1 LIIAAFLD
9 VPVGF
14 IFEFVFYLLAGW
26 FLFLKETIP
35 QMTIEPAAVAVAGVS
50 LVVLT
55 IVAHRLARW
64 LFSSFHASATPTAM
78 APRWR
83 FRWTLASVLLV
94 VFTFAAGIALIA
106 TFHQVWWLV
115 SSKEPLL
122 TSFNMTM
129 RRAVSQNNLKQ
140 IGLALSNYEK
150 SKKQFPSGG
159 TFNQYG
165 EAQHSWETMLL
176 PYLQRAEYEPP
187 RKDLPWNRPEN
198 AEAFKKVVPDF
209 LNPGVYDRDYS
220 PEGCALSHYSV
231 NSRVMHGNSS
241 LRAEDVKDGL
251 ANTILGGEVNANFKP
266 WGDPVNWRDP
276 ADGLGKSPEG
286 FGGPWKSGVTN
297 MLFMDGSVRTMS
309 NDVDPQILKALSTPA
324 GGEDVREFMEKN

>member
-1 LIIAAFLD
+1 MF
-9 VPVGF
+9 
-14 IFEFVFYLLAGW
+14 
-26 FLFLKETIP
+26 
-35 QMTIEPAAVAVAGVS
+35 
-50 LVVLT
+50 
-55 IVAHRLARW
+55 
-64 LFSSFHASATPTAM
+64 
-78 APRWR
+78 
-83 FRWTLASVLLV
+83 LV

-122 TSFNMTM
+122 TTGSTAM
-129 RRAVSQNNLKQ
+129 RRAVSINNLKQ
-140 IGLALSNYEK
+140 IGLALFNYEK
-150 SKKQFPSGG
+150 SKKQLPSGG

-176 PYLQRAEYEPP
+176 PYMECAEYEPP
-187 RKDLPWNRPEN
+187 RKDLPWDHAEN
-198 AEAFKKVVPDF
+198 VESFKKLIWGF
-209 LNPGVYDRDYS
+209 RNPGVRGDERVEYS
-220 PEGCALSHYSV
+220 PEGYALSHYSV

-241 LRAEDVKDGL
+241 LRAADVKDGL

-276 ADGLGKSPEG
+276 ADGLGTSPEG
-286 FGGPWKSGVTN
+286 FGGPWKYGETN

-309 NDVDPQILKALSTPA
+309 NDVDPQVLKALSTPA